1 MYYRFEK
8 LNVWSESRIFIKE
21 IYRLTAKFPVKE
33 QFILVNQLKRAVISI
48 ALNIAEGSDKKSD
61 KDFIRYL
68 RTSLGSIN
76 EVVTCLY
83 IAKDLCYLNNNNF
96 NVLYDSANKL
106 SAMINSLI
114 RKIDEKKKR

>member
-1 MYYRFEK
+1 MLLQPYVK
-8 LNVWSESRIFIKE
+8 LKKKQLDLGLE
-21 IYRLTAKFPVKE
+21 IIDKLD
-33 QFILVNQLKRAVISI
+33 N
-48 ALNIAEGSDKKSD
+48 KKSD